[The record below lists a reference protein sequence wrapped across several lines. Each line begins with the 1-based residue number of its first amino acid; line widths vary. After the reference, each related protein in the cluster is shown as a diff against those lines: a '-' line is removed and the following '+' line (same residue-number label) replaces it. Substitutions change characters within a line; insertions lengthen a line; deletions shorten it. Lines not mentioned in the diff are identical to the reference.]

1 MYNLTMLGV
10 QLKVTRLSLFLILV
24 QTILQAC
31 SSNPQTEPAQ
41 LQQAVVVK
49 QQPSIVN
56 LEIKSAADVN
66 PDTDGIGSPVM
77 LRIYELRETSGFNSA
92 DFFSLFN
99 NDQSTLSAEL
109 ARKQELLIKP
119 GDIKPLSIQLES
131 EIRALGFFVAFRQ
144 VDTAQ
149 WRVIMP
155 ITPNKTQSA
164 VINLRGNKLVLEPV
178 GTGH

>member
-1 MYNLTMLGV
+1 
-10 QLKVTRLSLFLILV
+10 
-24 QTILQAC
+24 
-31 SSNPQTEPAQ
+31 
-41 LQQAVVVK
+41 
-49 QQPSIVN
+49 
-56 LEIKSAADVN
+56 
-66 PDTDGIGSPVM
+66 M

-99 NDQSTLSAEL
+99 NDQSTLSTESV
-109 ARKQELLIKP
+109 RKQEFLIKP

-155 ITPNKTQSA
+155 ITRNKTQSA